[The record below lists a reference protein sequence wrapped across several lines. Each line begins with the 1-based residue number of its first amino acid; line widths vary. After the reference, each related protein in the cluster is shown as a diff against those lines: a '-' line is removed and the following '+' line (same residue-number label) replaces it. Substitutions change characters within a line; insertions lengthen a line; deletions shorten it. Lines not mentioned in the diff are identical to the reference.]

1 MGRDWCRFMDLK
13 QELSKRKDFFDKELA
28 KFLRNGEPDL
38 LYNAARH
45 LPLAGGKRL
54 RPVLSML
61 SCEAVNGNIVDVIPL
76 AIAIELIHNFTLVHD
91 DIMDKSK
98 LRRNLPSV
106 HIKYGESTAILA
118 GDLLFT
124 KAFEAMHNLQVDLS
138 VFKNVEYG
146 LIDCTREICEG
157 QQLDVEFENYK
168 IISEEQYLNMILKKT
183 AVLFMYASEAGGI
196 VGGATREQANAL
208 SEYGKFLGLGF
219 QIHDDYLDM
228 SSAESV
234 LGKDIGNDIRNGKK
248 TMIAVH
254 ALTHAVGN
262 DKKVLQKTFGDRNAS
277 DENVQNVY
285 NIFKKLKSIDYARH
299 KAEEYC
305 DKAKNALKILPDS
318 DAKQVLL
325 NLADYA
331 ISREK

>member
-1 MGRDWCRFMDLK
+1 MDLK
-13 QELSKRKDFFDKELA
+13 QELGKRKDFFDRELE
-28 KFLRNGEPDL
+28 KFLRNSEPDQ

-61 SCEAVNGNIVDVIPL
+61 SCEAVNGNVIDVIPL

-91 DIMDKSK
+91 DIMDNSK
-98 LRRNLPSV
+98 LRRNLPAV

-124 KAFEAMHNLQVDLS
+124 KAFESMHDLQIDLS

-146 LIDCTREICEG
+146 LIDCVREICEG

-168 IISEEQYLNMILKKT
+168 IISEDQYLNMILKKT

-196 VGGATREQANAL
+196 VGGATMEQANAL
-208 SEYGKFLGLGF
+208 SEYGKSLGLGF

-228 SSAESV
+228 SSEESI

-248 TMIAVH
+248 TLIAVH
-254 ALTHAVGN
+254 ALNHAIGN
-262 DKKVLQKTFGDRNAS
+262 DKKILQKTFGDREAS
-277 DENVQNVY
+277 DKNVQEVY
-285 NIFKKLKSIDYARH
+285 NLFKKLKSIDYAKC

-305 DKAKNALKILPDS
+305 NKAKDALKILPDT
-318 DAKQVLL
+318 DAKQVLMD
-325 NLADYA
+325 LADYS
-331 ISREK
+331 IKREK

>member
-1 MGRDWCRFMDLK
+1 MDLK
-13 QELSKRKDFFDKELA
+13 QELDKRKDFFDRALD
-28 KFLRNGEPDL
+28 KFLRNGEPDQ

-61 SCEAVNGNIVDVIPL
+61 SCEAVNGNVIDVIPL

-91 DIMDKSK
+91 DIMDNSK
-98 LRRNLPSV
+98 LRRNLPAV

-124 KAFEAMHNLQVDLS
+124 KAFESMHNLRIDLS

-146 LIDCTREICEG
+146 FIDCVREICEG

-183 AVLFMYASEAGGI
+183 AVLFMYSSEAGGI

-208 SEYGKFLGLGF
+208 SEYGKSLGLGF

-228 SSAESV
+228 SSEESI

-248 TMIAVH
+248 TLIAVH
-254 ALTHAVGN
+254 ALNHAVGN
-262 DKKVLQKTFGDRNAS
+262 DKKILQKIFGYREAS
-277 DENVQNVY
+277 DKNVQEVY
-285 NIFKKLKSIDYARH
+285 NLFKKLKSIDYAKC

-305 DKAKNALKILPDS
+305 NKAKDALKILPDT
-318 DAKQVLL
+318 DAKQVLMD
-325 NLADYA
+325 LADYS
-331 ISREK
+331 IKREK

>member
-1 MGRDWCRFMDLK
+1 MDLK
-13 QELSKRKDFFDKELA
+13 QELEKRKKFFDKELE
-28 KFLRNGEPDL
+28 KFLRDGSPER
-38 LYNAARH
+38 LYNATRH

-54 RPVLSML
+54 RPILSML

-91 DIMDKSK
+91 DIMDNSK

-106 HIKYGESTAILA
+106 HVKYGEPTAIMA

-124 KAFEAMHNLQVDLS
+124 KAFEAMHNLQVELS

-146 LIDCTREICEG
+146 LIDCVREICEG
-157 QQLDVEFENYK
+157 QQLDIEFENCK
-168 IISEEQYLNMILKKT
+168 IVSEEQYLNMILKKT
-183 AVLFMYASEAGGI
+183 AVLFMYSSEAGGI
-196 VGGATREQANAL
+196 IGGATTEQANAL

-228 SSAESV
+228 SSEESI

-248 TMIAVH
+248 TLIAVH
-254 ALTHAVGN
+254 AMTHATGN
-262 DKKVLQKTFGDRNAS
+262 DKKILHKIFGDRNAL
-277 DENVQNVY
+277 DKDIQEVY
-285 NIFKKLKSIDYARH
+285 NLFKKLKSIDYARH

-305 DKAKNALKILPDS
+305 DKAKNVLKILPETE
-318 DAKQVLL
+318 AKQVLL
-325 NLADYA
+325 ELADYS